1 MKYQKEKKK
10 YQDIIFLGDS
20 LTDFYDLEKYYDIP
34 IINSGVAGWTTDD
47 LLNDLDEKVF
57 KYKAKK
63 IILLI
68 GTNDITYGKS
78 NEYIVN
84 NIEKIVET
92 IKNKNKY
99 VKIYIESLY
108 PINNTENKK
117 IDHNMVKSRTNG
129 QIININKLLKN
140 YCNKNKITYI
150 NMYDLL
156 KDENGNLK
164 LEYTQEGLHMSD
176 EGYEVITSELKKYVK
191 S

>member
-1 MKYQKEKKK
+1 
-10 YQDIIFLGDS
+10 
-20 LTDFYDLEKYYDIP
+20 
-34 IINSGVAGWTTDD
+34 
-47 LLNDLDEKVF
+47 
-57 KYKAKK
+57 
-63 IILLI
+63 
-68 GTNDITYGKS
+68 
-78 NEYIVN
+78 
-84 NIEKIVET
+84 
-92 IKNKNKY
+92 
-99 VKIYIESLY
+99 
-108 PINNTENKK
+108 
-117 IDHNMVKSRTNG
+117 MVKSRTNG